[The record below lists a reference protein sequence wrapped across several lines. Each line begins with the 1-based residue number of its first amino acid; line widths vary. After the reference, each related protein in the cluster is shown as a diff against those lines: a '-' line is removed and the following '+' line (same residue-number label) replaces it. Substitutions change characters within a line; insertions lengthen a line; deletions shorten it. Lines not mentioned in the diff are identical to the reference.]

1 MVGVRKSKAKTGASE
16 ANECNDNMPTFGPI
30 DGNGNGNGNGNM
42 DVNADGIEAAPAKP
56 VRAPRKPRQTKA
68 SKVAQAQAAAEAEA
82 EAANETATAA
92 SVQQDGSGDG
102 DITAVDVVEEQV
114 ASTVKR
120 RGRKPRGGKIIENN
134 EGQDEMNQEL
144 PNVIAH
150 FKCSS
155 RIMEKQFLESV
166 ASSSN
171 PYEYANNEASGN
183 GVDTFQFDSVGG
195 ALLNGDTNQVGAT
208 ELGFEYQLGTGVA
221 GGSIINNT
229 IHSNADSGMSQENN
243 YAATANGNS
252 TRNTSHT
259 ANELVA
265 DDDTA
270 SKGDMTIIHRKLKDL
285 ELQFHKND
293 VNSKRSA
300 CFWCTCAFD
309 TQAFYIPKSYDA
321 DSVKP
326 YGCFCCLECALAY
339 LEKEDIDSSCKF
351 ERRQMLFH
359 MYRDVISNRTSV
371 KPAPDPRYT
380 LDKFYG
386 NLTIQEW
393 RKMLKSDRMLLIV
406 DKPLTPE
413 LPELHTES
421 SDRFMTSGGMTG
433 AEVAQ
438 YGKFKI
444 RKTVPKQSKGDIV
457 AQKFGVTK

>member
-1 MVGVRKSKAKTGASE
+1 
-16 ANECNDNMPTFGPI
+16 
-30 DGNGNGNGNGNM
+30 M
-42 DVNADGIEAAPAKP
+42 DVNANVNANGNEAEPAKP
-56 VRAPRKPRQTKA
+56 LRAPRKPRQTKA
-68 SKVAQAQAAAEAEA
+68 SKAAAAAAAAEEA
-82 EAANETATAA
+82 EAAQAAVEAKVVATSGQHDDGATA
-92 SVQQDGSGDG
+92 
-102 DITAVDVVEEQV
+102 DVVEEQA

-134 EGQDEMNQEL
+134 EGQDVMNQEL

-171 PYEYANNEASGN
+171 PYEYANSAAIGN
-183 GVDTFQFDSVGG
+183 GVDTFQFDSIGG
-195 ALLNGDTNQVGAT
+195 ALLNGDANQVGAT
-208 ELGFEYQLGTGVA
+208 ELGFEYQLGTGSVS
-221 GGSIINNT
+221 GNNVNNT
-229 IHSNADSGMSQENN
+229 IHANADIGLSQENH
-243 YAATANGNS
+243 YAAMENVNS
-252 TRNTSHT
+252 TKNTSHT
-259 ANELVA
+259 ANDLVT